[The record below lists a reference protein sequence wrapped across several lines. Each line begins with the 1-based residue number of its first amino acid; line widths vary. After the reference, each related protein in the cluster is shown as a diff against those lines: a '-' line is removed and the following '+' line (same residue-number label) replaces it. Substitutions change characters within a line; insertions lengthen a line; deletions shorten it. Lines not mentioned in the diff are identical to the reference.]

1 MGEVTW
7 KTLDIWIPA
16 GGFTGIIGTQ
26 LRGGST
32 KSVLVDKMALGNSPS
47 EAHRRTHD
55 LWRALSGSAQEGK
68 RIAGISSSKTAV
80 AGQLF
85 EEFLEMWIKGLPITA
100 PDFLDHT
107 YCV

>member
-7 KTLDIWIPA
+7 NTLDIWIPA
-16 GGFTGIIGTQ
+16 GGFTAIIGTQ

-47 EAHRRTHD
+47 KAHHQTHD
-55 LWRALSGSAQEGK
+55 LRRAVSGSAQEGK

-80 AGQLF
+80 GQLF
-85 EEFLEMWIKGLPITA
+85 EEFLETWIKGLPIAA
-100 PDFLDHT
+100 PDILDHT